1 LGIRRLQ
8 LLKAR
13 EVVVTGI
20 GLLLPNC
27 DDPDAFWLHLKSGT
41 SQLAVL
47 PDPSDP
53 AQMVVAGRMG
63 RSDADRHLAEVP
75 EQHLQYYSR
84 EVRFYLASVLLA
96 RNDAGL
102 KNGRVS
108 GKRTGVYDG
117 SSRGAVEFWDQRVR
131 MESERPARDLYC
143 RKDILNAIN
152 GQTVGIA
159 AALFGTTG
167 PALALGGSCAAGLIA
182 VAQACRD
189 IEADRA
195 DVAFASG
202 HDFALTPGLFAAYGE
217 AGLLRRTPDTSNGE
231 GLLAFS
237 EGAVTLV
244 LEEREF
250 ALARGARI
258 LARITGHGYCNEGKN
273 PFTVDPTGQSQAE
286 LIGSVIR
293 SAGVEVGDVDLVVG
307 HGNGLRDSDMA
318 EKRYMR
324 ILFGDQADSTPL
336 ISTKL
341 VFGHTLGA
349 SGLVNLAACALMLHH
364 GYVLP
369 SNGTGTFPT
378 GKSGSAGRHD
388 PDVSKGVA
396 FTCGMG
402 GLISACLLEREEP
415 TQQ

>member
-1 LGIRRLQ
+1 MKRRE
-8 LLKAR
+8 A
-13 EVVVTGI
+13 VVTGI

-27 DDPDAFWLHLKSGT
+27 SNPDVFWRHLKSGT
-41 SQLAVL
+41 SQLAVV
-47 PDPSDP
+47 PDPSDQ
-53 AQMVVAGRMG
+53 AQMVLAGRMG
-63 RSDADRHLAEVP
+63 RSDADRYLAEVP
-75 EQHLQYYSR
+75 GQHLRYYSR

-102 KNGRVS
+102 EIEPVSEERV
-108 GKRTGVYDG
+108 GIYDG

-131 MESERPARDLYC
+131 MEAEHPAKDLYC

-189 IEADRA
+189 IEADRVDA
-195 DVAFASG
+195 AFATG

-217 AGLLRRTPDTSNGE
+217 AGLLRREAGASDGD

-250 ALARGARI
+250 ALARGAQI
-258 LARITGHGYCNEGKN
+258 LARIAGHAHCNEGKN
-273 PFTVDPTGQSQAE
+273 PFTVDPTGQSQAR
-286 LIGSVIR
+286 LIGSVLR
-293 SAGVEVGDVDLVVG
+293 GAGIEAADVDFVVG

-318 EKRYMR
+318 ERNYMS
-324 ILFGDQADSTPL
+324 ILFGAQADNTPL
-336 ISTKL
+336 ISTKP

-369 SNGTGTFPT
+369 SYGTGTFHTQPS
-378 GKSGSAGRHD
+378 GENGSAGRDD
-388 PDVSKGVA
+388 PDLSRGVA

-402 GLISACLLEREEP
+402 GLICACLLEREVP
-415 TQQ
+415 R

>member
-1 LGIRRLQ
+1 ME
-8 LLKAR
+8 R

-27 DDPDAFWLHLKSGT
+27 DDPDTFWQYLKSGT
-41 SQLAVL
+41 SQLAVI

-53 AQMVVAGRMG
+53 TRSVVAGRMG
-63 RSDADRHLAEVP
+63 QSDADRHLAEVP
-75 EQHLQYYSR
+75 EQHLQHYSR
-84 EVRFYLASVLLA
+84 EVRFYLASVLQA
-96 RNDAGL
+96 RDDAGL
-102 KNGRVS
+102 KNGRVT
-108 GKRTGVYDG
+108 GERTGIYDG

-131 MESERPARDLYC
+131 VEAERPARDLYS

-182 VAQACRD
+182 TAQACRD
-189 IEADRA
+189 IEADRV
-195 DVAFASG
+195 DVAFTTG

-217 AGLLRRTPDTSNGE
+217 AGLLRRATDASDSE

-237 EGAVTLV
+237 EGAVTLA

-273 PFTVDPTGQSQAE
+273 PFTVDPTGRSQAR
-286 LIGSVIR
+286 LIGSVLR
-293 SAGVEVGDVDLVVG
+293 SAGIETSDVDFVVG

-324 ILFGDQADSTPL
+324 ILFGDQADNTPF
-336 ISTKL
+336 ISTKQ

-349 SGLVNLAACALMLHH
+349 SGVVNLAAVALMLHH
-364 GYVLP
+364 GHVLP
-369 SNGTGTFPT
+369 SNGTGTLHAQP
-378 GKSGSAGRHD
+378 SGEDGNADRGS
-388 PDVSKGVA
+388 PDVSRGVA

-415 TQQ
+415 TQR